1 MIQRTTQSVAE
12 LNIVGDEI
20 MKELQVNKEKI
31 KSSTAKVK
39 YFWFYFSFSKVFH
52 SCFQAEEI
60 NAGLDSAQKTLKGMK
75 SRDKCSIQ

>member
-31 KSSTAKVK
+31 KSSTAKVQ
-39 YFWFYFSFSKVFH
+39 YF
-52 SCFQAEEI
+52 
-60 NAGLDSAQKTLKGMK
+60 
-75 SRDKCSIQ
+75 